1 MAFIRKPEFDPTR
14 DFVCGTFFRAGGVA
28 HERGAPF
35 PKNLVDVRTLR
46 LLYDAHKI
54 AFADAT
60 VAEQADT
67 LHPVELTEGKGGWW
81 SITAPW
87 LDEPIK
93 LQGEDKAKAAAVA
106 LKTDGEPLDH
116 HGVLIIE
123 AEPGVFRVNTQWPGD
138 PETFD
143 SFDAAY
149 ARATELRA
157 AGAPAPENDQD
168 GDGDTD
174 DTDARIKALVD
185 GNSREDLDKLAE
197 GLEGADAAGNKTE
210 VAKLIVAAGR
220 DKADDGGA
228 A

>member
-1 MAFIRKPEFDPTR
+1 MAFVRKPEFDPSR

-35 PKNLVDVRTLR
+35 PKDLVDTRTLR

-54 AFADAT
+54 AFADASDQEQ
-60 VAEQADT
+60 VAS
-67 LHPVELTEGKGGWW
+67 LHPVTLSEGKGGWW
-81 SITAPW
+81 TVSAPW
-87 LDEPIK
+87 LDDPVK
-93 LQGEDKAKAAAVA
+93 VQGEEKAKAAALD
-106 LKTDGEPLDH
+106 LKAAGEPLDH

-123 AEPGVFRVNTQWPGD
+123 AEPGVFRVNAKWSGE

-157 AGAPAPENDQD
+157 AGEPAGDEDD
-168 GDGDTD
+168 GDVD
-174 DTDARIKALVD
+174 DADARIKALVD
-185 GNSREDLDKLAE
+185 SNSREDLDKLAE
-197 GLEGADAAGNKTE
+197 GLEGVETAGNKTE

-220 DKADDGGA
+220 DKVGDGGA